1 MSTPATFDPDA
12 AATGDG
18 IFGLPFTRDR
28 ARIIIIPV
36 PFDATTSY
44 GGGTS
49 AGPRA
54 VLHASKQVDLYD
66 RSFGRIW
73 EQGIF
78 MEPIDEQMA
87 ALSEKTRALALPII
101 EKGGPDEDDAE
112 LIERV
117 RAAGDHVNEFVRAHA
132 RRTLDEGKI
141 PVILGGDHS
150 TPFASIHACA
160 DRFGPIGVLQ
170 IDAHMDLREAYEGFR
185 WSHASIMHNV
195 LEAVPGVERIVQV
208 GIRDFGERELAN
220 AEASGR
226 VRTYFDDDLSRCD
239 AGRSFASLCDS
250 IVSDLPR
257 RVYIS
262 FDIDGLDPS
271 LCPHTGTPVPGGLTF
286 REMDVLLDALA
297 RSDREIVGFDLVEVC
312 PGPEGEWDAS
322 VGARVLYKLCGV
334 AGAARR

>member
-1 MSTPATFDPDA
+1 MSTPANFDPDA

-18 IFGLPFTRDR
+18 IFGLPFTREQ

-54 VLHASKQVDLYD
+54 ILHASKQVDLYD
-66 RSFGRIW
+66 RSFGRVW

-78 MEPIDEQMA
+78 MEPIEEHIE
-87 ALSEKTRALALPII
+87 ALSAKARALALPII
-101 EKGGPDEDDAE
+101 EKGGPDESDADA
-112 LIERV
+112 IERV
-117 RAAGDHVNEFVRAHA
+117 RAAGNHVNEFVRDRA
-132 RRTLDEGKI
+132 RRALDEGKV

-150 TPFASIHACA
+150 TPFEAIRACA
-160 DRFGPIGVLQ
+160 EQFGPIGVLQ
-170 IDAHMDLREAYEGFR
+170 IDAHMDLRVSYEGFR

-195 LEAVPGVERIVQV
+195 LETVPQVERLVQV
-208 GIRDFGERELAN
+208 GIRDFGERELAY
-220 AEASGR
+220 AKASGR
-226 VRTYFDDDLSRCD
+226 VRTHFDDDIARR
-239 AGRSFASLCDS
+239 GEGGFASLCDS
-250 IVSDLPR
+250 IVSDLPE

-286 REMDVLLDALA
+286 REMGVLLDALA
-297 RSDREIVGFDLVEVC
+297 RSKREIVGFDLVEVC